1 MRVVQIFVENERL
14 DLFQDETISVTSS
27 IQNISDMQ
35 SVFTDFSQT
44 FTVPCTP
51 HNNYIFEHY
60 YNNDV
65 DTTINHQ
72 ERRDARIEIDHSPFR
87 SGKLQLEKVNIK
99 DGMPNSYQ
107 VTFFGDVVSLKDII
121 GEDKLNQLDYV
132 DLNHTYSGAEIQN
145 RIEID
150 PSTTDYDVRY
160 PLISSSRVWQY
171 GDGSANDISDSS
183 TPIDFTELF
192 PAVRVKSVLDLIGT
206 TYGVTF
212 TGSFLD
218 SKRFTNLFM
227 WFKNKESYTYTT
239 PPKTIRFGIGNPST
253 DFLTESVAHL
263 RYIVPS
269 TLLTGSYTDA
279 INISSDISIEIGTG
293 SSIDYYLD
301 VYRNGVNI
309 VSLLGNGS
317 QTFNIV
323 TNAPNYS
330 GMDYEYTFQ
339 LRSTAAMTFS
349 AVVTY
354 ELSYTLQEISGFT
367 VVASAD
373 FTDTYTEASPTS
385 LTTSVQTDLQSLA
398 PDIRVID
405 FLKGLFNM
413 FNMTCY
419 GTDPLTYRIEPLE
432 NFYNNGIEWNI
443 TEFVTTEEQD
453 VNRPKLFKNISF
465 AWTKSESFMNKEFFD
480 LFKREYG
487 SLRNEFDYDG
497 GDYKIELPFETFL
510 HNQFTDT
517 DLQVAY
523 CLGTEPEYKNYI
535 PKPVMLYMYEQITGQ
550 DFKFDNG
557 LTVDTITDYMPFG
570 QDVLYNAEEH
580 SLSFGSEYST
590 LTLDVEDNSLY
601 RDYYEPYLLNLY
613 NSKSR
618 QINVS
623 AKLPVQLLTKIR
635 LSDSLIIRDKK
646 YIINE
651 MVSDLTKGDV
661 KLNLLSNWRDSLDY
675 SRYFVIDWSA
685 QTINTE
691 YSVADDTE
699 ITIGTPLE
707 TQFATPSATTITGE
721 MTVSFTCTSNGTGS
735 QRTNTFPLT
744 IVSRGVTLPTQTI
757 TIVQNDEFYN
767 LISETNFFT
776 NTYLTDEAGNQLVTE

>member
-192 PAVRVKSVLDLIGT
+192 PAVRVKSILDLIGT

-239 PPKTIRFGIGNPST
+239 PPKTIRFGIGDVAPDPVRESEVFVQHVSASQLLQPNAISNTSST
-253 DFLTESVAHL
+253 KHSISVE
-263 RYIVPS
+263 IS
-269 TLLTGSYTDA
+269 TA
-279 INISSDISIEIGTG
+279 SSVN
-293 SSIDYYLD
+293 YYLD
-301 VYRNGVNI
+301 VYRNGILVQSI
-309 VSLLGNGS
+309 LGNG
-317 QTFNIV
+317 
-323 TNAPNYS
+323 NATLNVLSNQPNYS
-330 GMDYEYTFQ
+330 SLDDVYFFR
-339 LRSTAAMTFS
+339 LRSISAITFS
-349 AVVTY
+349 ATIYYNITY
-354 ELSYTLQEISGFT
+354 ITSPSTGIQ
-367 VVASAD
+367 
-373 FTDTYTEASPTS
+373 TDTYSDTTATS
-385 LTTSVQTDLQSLA
+385 FTTVVDTDLQSLA
-398 PDIRVID
+398 PDIRIID
-405 FLKGLFNM
+405 FLKGVFNM

-465 AWTKSESFMNKEFFD
+465 AWAKSESFMNKEFFD

-487 SLRNEFDYDG
+487 SLRNDFDYDG
-497 GDYKIELPFETFL
+497 GDYKIELPFETLL

-580 SLSFGSEYST
+580 SLNFGSEYST
-590 LTLDVEDNSLY
+590 LTLDVEDSSLY

-623 AKLPVQLLTKIR
+623 AKLPVQLLTKMR

-757 TIVQNDEFYN
+757 TIVQNNEFYN

>member
-1 MRVVQIFVENERL
+1 MRTVQIFVENRRL

-51 HNNYIFEHY
+51 NNNYIFEHY

-65 DTTINHQ
+65 DNAINHQ
-72 ERRDARIEIDHSPFR
+72 QRRAARIEIDHSPFR
-87 SGKLQLEKVNIK
+87 SGKIQLEKGQIK
-99 DGMPNSYQ
+99 DGVPNNYQ
-107 VTFFGDVVSLKDII
+107 VTFFGDVVTLKDLI
-121 GEDKLNQLDYV
+121 GEDKLNQIDF
-132 DLNHTYSGAEIQN
+132 DSLNHTYSGAEIQN
-145 RIEID
+145 RIEIA
-150 PSTTDYDVRY
+150 PSTTDYNVRY
-160 PLISSSRVWQY
+160 PLISSDRTWQY
-171 GDGSANDISDSS
+171 GSADGNDISTNAGAISYTD
-183 TPIDFTELF
+183 LF
-192 PAVRVKSVLDLIGT
+192 PAVRVKSIIDLIAT
-206 TYGVTF
+206 KYGVTF

-218 SKRFTNLFM
+218 SKKFTNLFM
-227 WFKNKESYTYTT
+227 WFKNKETFTYLT
-239 PPKTIRFGIGNPST
+239 PPKTIRFGVGNPAT

-263 RYIVPS
+263 RYVVPS
-269 TLLTGSYTDA
+269 TLLTGSYTQA
-279 INISSDISIEIGTG
+279 VNIQHSIIVDIGTG

-301 VYRNGVNI
+301 VYKDGVN
-309 VSLLGNGS
+309 VMNLLGNGA
-317 QTFNIV
+317 QTFNV
-323 TNAPNYS
+323 VYNAANYN

-339 LRSTAAMTFS
+339 VRSTAAMTFS
-349 AVVTY
+349 ATITY
-354 ELSYTLQEISGFT
+354 NLDYTLQEWSGAT
-367 VVASAD
+367 LVASAN
-373 FTDTYTEASPTS
+373 FTDTYSEPSTTS
-385 LTTSVQTDLQSLA
+385 LTTSVQTDLQGLA
-398 PDIRVID
+398 PDIKVID

-453 VNRPKLFKNISF
+453 VSRPKLFKNISF
-465 AWTKSESFMNKEFFD
+465 EWGKSESFMNREFYD

-497 GDYKIELPFETFL
+497 GDYKIELPFETLL
-510 HNQFTDT
+510 HNRFTDT

-557 LTVDTITDYMPFG
+557 TTVDTITDYMPFG
-570 QDVLYNAEEH
+570 QDVLYNSAEH
-580 SLSFGSEYST
+580 SLNFGSEYST

-613 NSKSR
+613 YSKSR

-623 AKLPVQLLTKIR
+623 AKLPIQYLTKLR

-651 MVSDLTKGDV
+651 MVSNLITGDV
-661 KLNLLSNWRDSLDY
+661 QLNLLSNWRDALDY

-685 QTINTE
+685 QTIVTE